1 VIELVV
7 LSSQL
12 ITGYLMP
19 VPETDK
25 SSASILTE
33 QSSQSNSAEVLCLS
47 DVSPQDK
54 PWDKHRGF
62 ADRVQSHY
70 AGSKFERYSERVSF
84 CSQILEFGMNMAED
98 DTLRLKLRSAKF
110 CRVRHCPVCQWRR
123 SLMWKAKA
131 YQVLPKI
138 TSKYPTHRWLFMT
151 LTQKNVPITELRET
165 LINMNKGFKRM
176 VERKM
181 FPAVGWLRSMEVT
194 RGRDGNAHPHFHCLL
209 MVPASYFGKGYIKQH
224 EWAALWRDCM
234 RLDYNPIMDIQAV
247 RLGTS
252 PSSLIPEL
260 LKYCTK
266 ESDMVADRE
275 WFLELT
281 SQLHKMRAIAT
292 GGVLKEYLQ
301 DLEDEPDDLIGEG
314 DDELSEDYGRLLFGW
329 KKEKK
334 KYQIIKTVSDSV
346 LE

>member
-1 VIELVV
+1 MVGLCY
-7 LSSQL
+7 QAQTYHGL
-12 ITGYLMP
+12 I
-19 VPETDK
+19 VPIKKTDK
-25 SSASILTE
+25 TSAPILSD
-33 QSSQSNSAEVLCLS
+33 QSQQTNSADALYLS
-47 DVSPQDK
+47 DVSPKDK

-70 AGSKFERYSERVSF
+70 AGSKFERYSERISF
-84 CSQILEFGMNMAED
+84 CSLILEFGMNMAED
-98 DTLRLKLRSAKF
+98 DTLKLKLRSAKF

-165 LINMNKGFKRM
+165 LTQMNKGFERM
-176 VERKM
+176 VKRKM

-209 MVPASYFGKGYIKQH
+209 MVPASYFGQGYIKQH

-234 RLDYNPIMDIQAV
+234 RYDYNPVMDIQAV
-247 RLGTS
+247 KKGDS

-260 LKYCTK
+260 LKYVTK

-292 GGVLKEYLQ
+292 GGILKEYLRE
-301 DLEDEPDDLIGEG
+301 LENEPDDLIGEG
-314 DDELSEDYGRLLFGW
+314 DNELGEDYGRLLFGW
-329 KKEKK
+329 KRQDK
-334 KYQIIKTVSDSV
+334 KYKMI
-346 LE
+346 E